1 MGKQSTIKGKII
13 IQTVVYMIL
22 AILVCEIV
30 SVCTIRNNMNRQTRS
45 YVNMQAQTNASVVNE
60 WLNEQANI
68 VHTIRNSVAFSNS
81 KDIEQIMN
89 YLEQCL
95 AANDNALMYYLC
107 LAYDGG
113 VFPADHSKL
122 DLDPTTRDWW
132 KQAIEKNGLI
142 YTAPYKDFAT
152 GQMIVTIAEPLTLE
166 GDQAVLL
173 ADITIDTLTELVGD
187 VSTDENIQGFLLDA
201 DGNVVCHANEDYLPK
216 EEGNTVLS
224 DALGVDVKKATE
236 IKDYDGNKKFIGT
249 ADIEA
254 TGWTFGVTEAQSVV
268 TSQIIRNIIIVMI
281 LGIVLIVVVTILMIF
296 SITKSLKPM
305 EDMKLF
311 IREKVVGQ
319 ENCVKKK
326 KEVDEIRYLMGELE
340 DKFIGIIRQTKGESE
355 SIHTRMRGA
364 NDKVTSIS
372 ENIMEISAAMQE
384 TGANVDS
391 QTESISNIDGTC
403 ADAAGTVEKL
413 AEDAKEMAEKT
424 KEVVVR
430 VDQAVNE
437 LLRGKENAIR
447 IAGES
452 RVRVQDAMEET
463 KIISEITNVS
473 ASIQQ
478 IAEQTNL
485 LALNASIEA
494 ARAGEA
500 GKGFAVVAEE
510 IKKLSEDTSEE
521 INKVNELTSRVFK
534 SVQALSEE
542 SNRVLVFL
550 DETVMQDYEQF
561 ETIAKEY
568 KQDAQYYVGVS
579 GVLEENADDVRNSV
593 RNIKEI
599 LGSISNAQNELTET
613 VATVNTNLQ
622 QITYSSENMAVETN
636 EVLKS
641 VGQLQETM
649 DRFHV

>member
-1 MGKQSTIKGKII
+1 M
-13 IQTVVYMIL
+13 
-22 AILVCEIV
+22 
-30 SVCTIRNNMNRQTRS
+30 
-45 YVNMQAQTNASVVNE
+45 
-60 WLNEQANI
+60 
-68 VHTIRNSVAFSNS
+68 
-81 KDIEQIMN
+81 
-89 YLEQCL
+89 
-95 AANDNALMYYLC
+95 
-107 LAYDGG
+107 
-113 VFPADHSKL
+113 
-122 DLDPTTRDWW
+122 
-132 KQAIEKNGLI
+132 
-142 YTAPYKDFAT
+142 
-152 GQMIVTIAEPLTLE
+152 
-166 GDQAVLL
+166 
-173 ADITIDTLTELVGD
+173 
-187 VSTDENIQGFLLDA
+187 
-201 DGNVVCHANEDYLPK
+201 
-216 EEGNTVLS
+216 
-224 DALGVDVKKATE
+224 GVDVKKATE

-364 NDKVTSIS
+364 NDKVTFIS

-568 KQDAQYYVGVS
+568 KQDAQYYAGVS

>member
-1 MGKQSTIKGKII
+1 
-13 IQTVVYMIL
+13 
-22 AILVCEIV
+22 
-30 SVCTIRNNMNRQTRS
+30 
-45 YVNMQAQTNASVVNE
+45 
-60 WLNEQANI
+60 
-68 VHTIRNSVAFSNS
+68 
-81 KDIEQIMN
+81 
-89 YLEQCL
+89 
-95 AANDNALMYYLC
+95 
-107 LAYDGG
+107 
-113 VFPADHSKL
+113 
-122 DLDPTTRDWW
+122 
-132 KQAIEKNGLI
+132 
-142 YTAPYKDFAT
+142 
-152 GQMIVTIAEPLTLE
+152 
-166 GDQAVLL
+166 
-173 ADITIDTLTELVGD
+173 
-187 VSTDENIQGFLLDA
+187 
-201 DGNVVCHANEDYLPK
+201 
-216 EEGNTVLS
+216 
-224 DALGVDVKKATE
+224 
-236 IKDYDGNKKFIGT
+236 
-249 ADIEA
+249 
-254 TGWTFGVTEAQSVV
+254 
-268 TSQIIRNIIIVMI
+268 MI
-281 LGIVLIVVVTILMIF
+281 LGIVLIVVVTILMIL
-296 SITKSLKPM
+296 SITKSLRPM
-305 EDMKLF
+305 ADMKLF

-521 INKVNELTSRVFK
+521 INKVNELTSRVLK

-542 SNRVLVFL
+542 SNHVLVFL

-568 KQDAQYYVGVS
+568 KQDAQYYAGVS